1 MPRYRLLI
9 EYDGGPFHGWQTQAD
24 GPSVQSS
31 LARAV
36 EGFCGERVQVFGA
49 GRTDSGVHATGQVA
63 HIDLERDWPARTV
76 RDAINAHLVP
86 DPIVIVEAEI
96 AEPDFHARFSAT
108 GRRYLYRILNRWTPP
123 ALDKGRVFWI
133 RKPVDA
139 DIMQAAADMLVGR
152 HDFTTFRDANCQ
164 ANSPLR
170 TLDVARVTRDGDEV
184 RLDFAARSFLHRQV
198 RSMTGTLAEVGIG
211 KWTPGDVRDSLE
223 ARDRSRCGVVAPA
236 HGLYLT
242 HVSYDA
248 HVVSPPSGDR
258 CITV

>member
-9 EYDGGPFHGWQTQAD
+9 EYDGGPFHGWQVQAD
-24 GPSVQSS
+24 GPSVQGA

-36 EGFCGERVQVFGA
+36 EAFCGERVQVFGA

-63 HIDLERDWPARTV
+63 HIELERDWPARTV

-86 DPIVIVEAEI
+86 DPIVIVEAQV
-96 AEPDFHARFSAT
+96 AAPDFHARFSAT
-108 GRRYLYRILNRWTPP
+108 GRRYLYRILNRATPP

-133 RKPVDA
+133 KKPLDA
-139 DIMQAAADMLVGR
+139 DAMQAGANFLLGR

-170 TLDVARVTRDGDEV
+170 TLDVAEVIRDGEEI
-184 RLDFAARSFLHRQV
+184 RLVFAARSFLHRQV
-198 RSMTGTLAEVGIG
+198 RSMSGALAEVGVG
-211 KWTPGDVRDSLE
+211 KWAPDDVRSALE
-223 ARDRSRCGVVAPA
+223 ARDRRRCGVVAPA

-242 HVSYDA
+242 HVSYEPLPDA
-248 HVVSPPSGDR
+248 
-258 CITV
+258 

>member
-9 EYDGGPFHGWQTQAD
+9 EYDGGPFHGWQAQAD
-24 GPSVQSS
+24 GPSIQTS

-36 EGFCGERVQVFGA
+36 EGFSGERVQVFGA

-63 HIDLERDWPARTV
+63 HIDLARDWPAPTV

-86 DPIVIVEAEI
+86 DPIVIVEAEV

-123 ALDKGRVFWI
+123 ALDKGRVFWV
-133 RKPVDA
+133 RKALDA
-139 DIMQAAADMLVGR
+139 AAMQAAANLLLGR
-152 HDFTTFRDANCQ
+152 HDFTTFRDAACQ

-170 TLDVARVTRDGDEV
+170 TLDVARITREGDEV
-184 RLDFAARSFLHRQV
+184 HLDFAARSFLHRQV
-198 RSMTGTLAEVGIG
+198 RSMTGALAEVGVG
-211 KWTPGDVRDSLE
+211 KRTPDDVRSALE
-223 ARDRSRCGVVAPA
+223 ARDRRRCGVVAPA

-242 HVSYDA
+242 HVSYA
-248 HVVSPPSGDR
+248 ALEPHP
-258 CITV
+258 